1 MVLRDQVRLRDEFI
15 EIKVT
20 STVCRMDMQGV
31 IDVFQGV
38 SRGICVRGVAKDTL
52 PDHVSQTVRIH
63 DGGDVEPMDGH
74 R

>member
-1 MVLRDQVRLRDEFI
+1 MEA
-15 EIKVT
+15 
-20 STVCRMDMQGV
+20 V
-31 IDVFQGV
+31 IDVFKQYREGSVCEGV
-38 SRGICVRGVAKDTL
+38 TKDTL